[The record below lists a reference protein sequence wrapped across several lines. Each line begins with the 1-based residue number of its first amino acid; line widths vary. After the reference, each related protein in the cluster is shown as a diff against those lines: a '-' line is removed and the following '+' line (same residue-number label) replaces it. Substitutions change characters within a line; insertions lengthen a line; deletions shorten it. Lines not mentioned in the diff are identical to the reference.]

1 MNEINNKLESM
12 VKTLEEMTEVL
23 DKSVSSREHVSG
35 LMLSKKI
42 EDGILDNIHNANESQ
57 LNHMIFNFRF
67 RYYTYYTDY
76 NTDKD
81 LLKSEIIKRL
91 RDNKLKQLI

>member
-1 MNEINNKLESM
+1 MNEFNNKLESM

-57 LNHMIFNFRF
+57 LNHMISNYRF
-67 RYYTYYTDY
+67 RYYTDY
-76 NTDKD
+76 NIDKD
-81 LLKSEIIKRL
+81 LLKSEITKRL